1 MDTITC
7 GALAVELHPH
17 SPTHWVATFYPLVDT
32 AAGCWADVTTA
43 LHQCVM
49 PLAHHPLSSARWLE
63 LGSPDPRHASYDD
76 YPTWGAALATGY
88 TTACLARSMQITR
101 AAGGALTPE
110 EARGLRAATV
120 VVPAGQLS
128 EWLLEDLQDLEL

>member
-1 MDTITC
+1 
-7 GALAVELHPH
+7 
-17 SPTHWVATFYPLVDT
+17 
-32 AAGCWADVTTA
+32 
-43 LHQCVM
+43 
-49 PLAHHPLSSARWLE
+49 
-63 LGSPDPRHASYDD
+63 
-76 YPTWGAALATGY
+76 
-88 TTACLARSMQITR
+88 MQITR